1 MIHSIATI
9 SLREANTKVTVD
21 LHCAVAGDGPDLVL
35 LHPVGLDHTFWGS
48 LAAAASRFQRVLCVD
63 LRGHGLSPAADRS
76 VHLED
81 YADDVYD
88 AIKRHCRG
96 AAAVLGLSFGGMLAQ
111 VLALRHPEVVAAL
124 LLCGCTGGF
133 AAEVRPVL
141 RERGLAA
148 ERDGMGAI
156 VGPTI
161 ERWFSPAFRAD
172 PAVEN
177 VRERLRSDDP
187 ASWSAA
193 WHAISTFDALPR
205 LGEINVP
212 TLVLAGEIDAATPC
226 AAAAKL
232 AEAIRG
238 ARLQVL
244 RAAPHMMQIESR
256 SDFNAA
262 VIEFLGECRS
272 SA

>member
-1 MIHSIATI
+1 
-9 SLREANTKVTVD
+9 VTVD
-21 LHCAVAGDGPDLVL
+21 LHGVVTGEGPDLVL
-35 LHPVGLDHTFWGS
+35 LHPVGLDHTFWGP
-48 LAAAASRFQRVLCVD
+48 LASAASRFQRVLSVD
-63 LRGHGLSPAADRS
+63 RRGHGLSPAADRS
-76 VHLED
+76 ARLED
-81 YADDVYD
+81 YADDVHA

-124 LLCGCTGGF
+124 VLCGCTGGF
-133 AAEVRPVL
+133 ADEVRPVL

-148 ERDGMGAI
+148 ERDGMEAI
-156 VGPTI
+156 VEPTI

-172 PAVEN
+172 PAVEK

-205 LGEINVP
+205 LGEIDVP
-212 TLVLAGEIDAATPC
+212 TLVLAGDSDAATPL

-238 ARLQVL
+238 ARFSVL
-244 RAAPHMMQIESR
+244 RAAPHMMQIECR
-256 SDFNAA
+256 GDLNAA
-262 VIEFLGECRS
+262 VIEFLRECRS